1 MVGLQPPGAKGRF
14 QMGELL
20 TATATRPPAFRDRT
34 GTDHTDHKS
43 AAAAERRRA
52 RLWTVI
58 EALAYAGAYIDPSGV
73 LAIQR
78 LRQAHEEEQR
88 HAQR

>member
-1 MVGLQPPGAKGRF
+1 MS
-14 QMGELL
+14 ELL

-34 GTDHTDHKS
+34 ATDHTDPTDR
-43 AAAAERRRA
+43 ADPAAERRRA

-58 EALAYAGAYIDPSGV
+58 EALAYAGAMIDPSGI
-73 LAIQR
+73 LAVQR
-78 LRQAHEEEQR
+78 LRQAQEEER